1 VFRYSDRRQF
11 VTGAY
16 PAYAEGMDEA
26 VVDVVVIKWIV
37 QKLNFDLKKRQLAG
51 LWQGL
56 DDTGASR
63 N

>member
-1 VFRYSDRRQF
+1 VFRNSDRRQF
-11 VTGAY
+11 VIATY
-16 PAYAEGMDEA
+16 PAFAEGMDEA
-26 VVDVVVIKWIV
+26 VVDVVVIKWIM
-37 QKLNFDLKKRQLAG
+37 QKLNFDRKKRQLAG

>member
-1 VFRYSDRRQF
+1 VFGNSDRRQF
-11 VTGAY
+11 VTGY